1 MSGSA
6 SEAPGKVARVT
17 PPLLVLDT
25 PALYY
30 RSFHGLPDTIRSP
43 HGRPV
48 NAAKGL
54 LDTISQLVGQW
65 DSRRIIAV
73 MDADWRPD
81 FRTAILPE
89 YKAHRIT
96 DPARGTE
103 TPPELEAQLPVIF
116 DALDAFGIPIAEV
129 PGTEAD
135 DVIASIVAQG
145 GDEDIV
151 VVSSDRDLIALLAP
165 GRNVSVHRPRTGG
178 RWETIALADLPEVYG
193 VVDGDA
199 YRALAALRGDP
210 SDGIPGVPGIGEKTA
225 AKLVA
230 GYGGL
235 DEIVAAADRGDKE
248 HGLSPRRR
256 ENILA
261 HAQSVRAGEQVM
273 EGLTDLAVSEFVTA
287 AGGEPDTA
295 RVAELS
301 GQWGLER
308 SVARLL
314 AALTG
319 DAIEVRTT
327 ERVAETTERV
337 VGGAVVDRAVE
348 TSSAVTVVD
357 APAGAPVP
365 IEPPLGWA
373 ADFCAFDLETTGVDP
388 HTGRIVSAALVPFVS
403 GEEGPARTWL
413 VDPGVEIPEAA
424 QRVHGISTE
433 RAREEGQPTAVAL
446 PQIVDAVCALADTGT
461 TLVGHNIVYDLT
473 VLATEAVRAG
483 LLPSTE
489 SLLERIPP
497 VLDTLV
503 VDRKVDTYRRGPRT
517 LGALAQHYGVSLHD
531 AHDALADAR
540 AAGLIALALA
550 RSSPALAGTSAVD
563 LHDQQTVWKR
573 EQSASLQEFLRRKR
587 PEAVVSGD
595 WPLERLD

>member
-1 MSGSA
+1 MA
-6 SEAPGKVARVT
+6 LVT

-54 LDTISQLVGQW
+54 LDTISQLVARWG
-65 DSRRIIAV
+65 SRRIIAV

-81 FRTAILPE
+81 FRTALLPE

-103 TPPELEAQLPVIF
+103 TPPDLEAQLPVIF

-151 VVSSDRDLIALLAP
+151 VVSSDRDLIALLEP
-165 GRNVSVHRPRTGG
+165 GRRVCVHRPRTGG
-178 RWETIALADLPEVYG
+178 RWETMALADLPAAYG
-193 VVDGDA
+193 VADGTA

-235 DEIVAAADRGDKE
+235 DAIVAAAQRGDKE

-261 HAQSVRAGEQVM
+261 HADSVRAGEQVM
-273 EGLTDLAVSEFVTA
+273 EGLTDLAVSDFVAA

-295 RVAELS
+295 RIAELG

-308 SVARLL
+308 TIARLL

-319 DAIEVRTT
+319 DDVEVRTT
-327 ERVAETTERV
+327 ERVRETTEHV
-337 VGGAVVDRAVE
+337 DEQGGRP
-348 TSSAVTVVD
+348 
-357 APAGAPVP
+357 APNGLPT
-365 IEPPLGWA
+365 GWA

-388 HTGRIVSAALVPFVS
+388 HSGRIVSAALVPFV
-403 GEEGPARTWL
+403 GGDEGPARTWL

-433 RAREEGQPTAVAL
+433 RARADGEPTAVAL
-446 PQIVDAVCALADTGT
+446 PQIMDAVRALSASGT

-473 VLATEAVRAG
+473 VLAAEAVRAG
-483 LLPSTE
+483 ILPSPDAMLTD
-489 SLLERIPP
+489 LPP

-503 VDRKVDTYRRGPRT
+503 VDRQVDTYRRGPRT
-517 LGALAQHYGVSLHD
+517 LGALAQHYGVSLED

-550 RSSPALAGTSAVD
+550 RSSPALAGTPAAA

-573 EQSASLQEFLRRKR
+573 EQAASLQEFLRRTR
-587 PEAVVSGD
+587 PTAVVSGD

>member
-54 LDTISQLVGQW
+54 LDTISQLVGRW

-235 DEIVAAADRGDKE
+235 DEIVAAAHRGDKE

-483 LLPSTE
+483 LLPSPE

>member
-1 MSGSA
+1 MPGPASG
-6 SEAPGKVARVT
+6 APGMVSVVT
-17 PPLLVLDT
+17 SPLLVLDT

-48 NAAKGL
+48 HAVKGL

-81 FRTAILPE
+81 FRTAILPA

-103 TPPELEAQLPVIF
+103 TPPDLEAQLPVIF
-116 DALDAFGIPIAEV
+116 DALAAFGIPIAEV

-151 VVSSDRDLIALLAP
+151 VVSSDRDLISLLTP
-165 GRNVSVHRPRTGG
+165 GRRMRVHRPRTGG
-178 RWETIALADLPEVYG
+178 RWETMALADLPATHG
-193 VVDGDA
+193 VADGDA

-235 DEIVAAADRGDKE
+235 DAIIAAAERGDGD

-261 HAQSVRAGEQVM
+261 HAEDVRAGERVM
-273 EGLTDLAVSEFVTA
+273 EGLTDLAVGDFVAA
-287 AGGEPDTA
+287 AGGAADTA

-308 SVARLL
+308 SAARLL

-319 DAIEVRTT
+319 EAVGVQTT
-327 ERVAETTERV
+327 EQITRATERV
-337 VGGAVVDRAVE
+337 VSGAVVEREVDSRSVDSVVAV
-348 TSSAVTVVD
+348 
-357 APAGAPVP
+357 PGGAPGRDEQP
-365 IEPPLGWA
+365 AGWA

-388 HTGRIVSAALVPFVS
+388 HTGRIVSAALLPFV
-403 GEEGPARTWL
+403 GGVEGPARTWL

-424 QRVHGISTE
+424 RRVHGISTE
-433 RAREEGQPTAVAL
+433 RARAEGQGSAEAL
-446 PQIVDAVCALADTGT
+446 QQLVDAVGGLASGQTM
-461 TLVGHNIVYDLT
+461 LVGHNIVYDLT
-473 VLATEAVRAG
+473 VLATEAVRTGVLPTPQA
-483 LLPSTE
+483 LLDR
-489 SLLERIPP
+489 LPP

-503 VDRKVDTYRRGPRT
+503 VDRRVDTYRRGPRT
-517 LGALAQHYGVSLHD
+517 LSALAQHYGVPLD
-531 AHDALADAR
+531 GAHDALEDAR

-550 RSSPALAGTSAVD
+550 RSSPAVAGTPAGA
-563 LHDQQTVWKR
+563 LHDQQRVWKR
-573 EQSASLQEFLRRKR
+573 EQAASLQEFLRRRR
-587 PEAVVSGD
+587 PAAVVSGD

>member
-6 SEAPGKVARVT
+6 SAAPGRVALVT

-30 RSFHGLPDTIRSP
+30 RSFHGLPDTIRAP

-54 LDTISQLVGQW
+54 LDTISQLVGRW

-81 FRTAILPE
+81 FRTALLPD

-96 DPARGTE
+96 DPTRGTE

-145 GDEDIV
+145 GDEEIV

-165 GRNVSVHRPRTGG
+165 GRRVCVHRPRTGG
-178 RWETIALADLPEVYG
+178 RWETMALADLPDVYG

-225 AKLVA
+225 ARLVA

-235 DEIVAAADRGDKE
+235 DAIIAAAERGDKE

-261 HAQSVRAGEQVM
+261 HADGVRAGERVM
-273 EGLTDLAVSEFVTA
+273 EGLTDLAVSDFVAA
-287 AGGEPDTA
+287 AGGQPDTA
-295 RVAELS
+295 RIAELS

-319 DAIEVRTT
+319 DAVEVRTT
-327 ERVAETTERV
+327 ERVRESREHV
-337 VGGAVVDRAVE
+337 VGGAVVDRTVD
-348 TSSAVTVVD
+348 SSSSVTVVD
-357 APAGAPVP
+357 APGGAPDP
-365 IEPPLGWA
+365 IGAPPGWA
-373 ADFCAFDLETTGVDP
+373 VDFCAFDLETTGVDP
-388 HTGRIVSAALVPFVS
+388 HTGRIVSAALVPFVG
-403 GEEGPARTWL
+403 GEEGAARTWL

-433 RAREEGQPTAVAL
+433 RARAEGLPTAVAL
-446 PQIVDAVCALADTGT
+446 PQIVDAVCALAERGT

-483 LLPSTE
+483 LLPSPDV
-489 SLLERIPP
+489 LLDRLPP

-503 VDRKVDTYRRGPRT
+503 VDRRVDTYRRGPRT
-517 LGALAQHYGVSLHD
+517 LGALSQHYGVTLHD
-531 AHDALADAR
+531 AHDALEDAR

-550 RSSPALAGTSAVD
+550 RSSPALADMPARD
-563 LHDQQTVWKR
+563 LHDQQAVWKR
-573 EQSASLQEFLRRKR
+573 EQAASLQEFLRRKR
-587 PEAVVSGD
+587 PTAVVSGD

>member
-1 MSGSA
+1 MA
-6 SEAPGKVARVT
+6 LVT

-54 LDTISQLVGQW
+54 LDTISQLVGRW

-81 FRTAILPE
+81 FRTALLPE

-151 VVSSDRDLIALLAP
+151 VVSSDRDLLALLAP
-165 GRNVSVHRPRTGG
+165 GRRVCVHRPRTGG
-178 RWETIALADLPEVYG
+178 RWETTALADLPAAYG
-193 VVDGDA
+193 VADGDA

-225 AKLVA
+225 ARLVA

-235 DEIVAAADRGDKE
+235 DAIIAAAQRGDKE
-248 HGLSPRRR
+248 HGLSARRR

-261 HAQSVRAGEQVM
+261 HADGVRAGERVM
-273 EGLTDLAVSEFVTA
+273 EGLTDLAVSDFVAA

-295 RVAELS
+295 RIAELS
-301 GQWGLER
+301 GLWGLER

-314 AALTG
+314 ATLTG
-319 DAIEVRTT
+319 DDVEVQTT
-327 ERVAETTERV
+327 EHVRATAEPV
-337 VGGAVVDRAVE
+337 VGGAPVDRAVDS
-348 TSSAVTVVD
+348 TSA
-357 APAGAPVP
+357 
-365 IEPPLGWA
+365 GWA

-388 HTGRIVSAALVPFVS
+388 HTGRIVSAALLPFA
-403 GEEGPARTWL
+403 GGDEGPARTWL

-433 RAREEGQPTAVAL
+433 RARAEGQPTAVAL
-446 PQIVDAVCALADTGT
+446 PQIMDAVCALSASGT

-473 VLATEAVRAG
+473 VLAAEAVRAG
-483 LLPSTE
+483 ILPSPD
-489 SLLERIPP
+489 SLLDRLPP

-503 VDRKVDTYRRGPRT
+503 VDREVDTYRRGPRT
-517 LGALAQHYGVSLHD
+517 LGALAQHYGVSLDD
-531 AHDALADAR
+531 AHDALEDAR

-550 RSSPALAGTSAVD
+550 RSSPALAETPAVA

-573 EQSASLQEFLRRKR
+573 EQAASLQEFLRRRR
-587 PEAVVSGD
+587 PTAVVSGD